1 MLAARIILTVAV
13 ANLLFLFSELTLNV
27 YLSYFN

>member
-13 ANLLFLFSELTLNV
+13 ANLLFLTSELTLNV